1 MFASVFGA
9 PVAIASASFTLIFSL
24 RTGIVK
30 QLLIIARNKKK
41 KHNKILMLARSK
53 LNSIESLISEALI
66 DLQISH
72 EEYMVIFKEINMK
85 KWNKMWKMQV
95 IIQKKQMKIWDWPV

>member
-72 EEYMVIFKEINMK
+72 EEYMVIFKKISMK
-85 KWNKMWKMQV
+85 K
-95 IIQKKQMKIWDWPV
+95 

>member
-30 QLLIIARNKKK
+30 QLLIIARNKKI

-72 EEYMVIFKEINMK
+72 EEYMVIFKKISMK
-85 KWNKMWKMQV
+85 K
-95 IIQKKQMKIWDWPV
+95 

>member
-41 KHNKILMLARSK
+41 KLNKILMLARSK

-85 KWNKMWKMQV
+85 K
-95 IIQKKQMKIWDWPV
+95 

>member
-85 KWNKMWKMQV
+85 K
-95 IIQKKQMKIWDWPV
+95 